1 MQLNLRKAALLC
13 FSAAMLA
20 FSAGAQSLD
29 EGIKMVNYERY
40 TTAEKTLEP
49 LAAGNALANY
59 YLGLAYLGE
68 DRVDDAKKAFE
79 KFPDDAANKA
89 GLARVAFKNKNT
101 TEAMA
106 IATAVAG
113 TAKKRNWEP
122 LVYAADAINY
132 GGGDA
137 MQAIGY
143 YEEAVKKGVDNV
155 ALRIGLGDAY
165 LRING
170 GGGKAMDNYEKAVAM
185 DPKNSLG
192 YSRIGKL
199 WYDARNYNDALT
211 NYEKAKNA
219 DPSNPLPYNDLANA
233 YFNVGKYELAK
244 ENIEEY
250 LKLSDQSCDDKI
262 RYANILFL
270 AKDYDKAIAKMQE
283 VIGSCASKPYMYR
296 VLGYS
301 QFETKDYTNALQN
314 MNIFFQ
320 KQTDASKI
328 LPSDYMYMAK
338 ILGAQKKADS
348 ADFYY
353 AKALAAD
360 TSSNKRQIYLD
371 IAESYKTM
379 STDEGYKKAG
389 EYYKKA
395 IDADSTK
402 ASAADYFYWGLYA
415 YYGKNYDTAATA
427 FQVMANKFPDQPSAS
442 YWQGRVAAAVDN
454 EGKTGAAV
462 PFFQKWLSIP
472 ETEAYKRKPSDLL
485 WAYQYM
491 ALVAYNKD
499 DNAALKENIAR
510 IKEIEPTNA
519 LAKQLEDI
527 IAKRGKQTKK

>member
-1 MQLNLRKAALLC
+1 MQIKPRKALLLLSLGALLS
-13 FSAAMLA
+13 FGAA
-20 FSAGAQSLD
+20 AQSLD
-29 EGIKMVNYERY
+29 EGIKMVRYERY
-40 TTAEKTLEP
+40 STAEKMLAP
-49 LAAGNALANY
+49 LAAGNPLANY
-59 YLGLAYLGE
+59 YFGLALLGE
-68 DRVDDAKKAFE
+68 DRVAEAQATFA

-89 GLARVAFKNKNT
+89 GMARIAFKNNNK
-101 TEAMA
+101 EEGMRL
-106 IATAVAG
+106 ATAVADM
-113 TAKKRNWEP
+113 AKRKNWEP

-137 MQAIGY
+137 QKAIEY
-143 YEEAVKKGVDNV
+143 YEEAIKKDVDNV
-155 ALRIGLGDAY
+155 AVRIGLGDAY
-165 LRING
+165 LRVNG

-244 ENIEEY
+244 QNIEEY

-270 AKDYDKAIAKMQE
+270 AKDYTNAITKMQE
-283 VIGSCASKPYMYR
+283 VLDSCASKPYMYR

-301 QFETKDYTNALQN
+301 QYETKDYANALQN
-314 MNIFFQ
+314 MRTFFE
-320 KQTDASKI
+320 KQTDAGKI
-328 LPSDYMYMAK
+328 LPSDYMYLGK
-338 ILGAQKKADS
+338 IYGAQKMADS
-348 ADFYY
+348 ADIYY
-353 AKALAAD
+353 ARALAAD
-360 TSSNKRQIYLD
+360 TSSNKRQTYID
-371 IAESYKTM
+371 IAESYKEM
-379 STDEGYKKAG
+379 STDPGYLKAG

-395 IDADSTK
+395 IDADT
-402 ASAADYFYWGLYA
+402 AHATALDYFYWGYYT
-415 YYGKNYDTAATA
+415 YYGKDYDQAARA
-427 FQVMANKFPDQPSAS
+427 FEQMESKYPDQPSAS
-442 YWQGRVAAAVDN
+442 YWRARVAAAIDN
-454 EGKTGAAV
+454 EGKTGEAL
-462 PFFQKWLSIP
+462 PYFQKWLNIP
-472 ETEAYKRKPSDLL
+472 ETEAYKRKSSDLL

-510 IKEIEPTNA
+510 IKEIDPTNS

-527 IAKRGKQTKK
+527 MAKRAKQNKK